1 MRIEVTARR
10 RTGVALAMLAAILF
24 IGAGTFPGSL
34 ALAQDTDAT
43 GVIAGS
49 VTADHGD
56 VRALRV
62 KAHDTVRR
70 IAYTVYTQNGRYRV
84 FNLPPS
90 TYDVTVIEEAF
101 ESPTA
106 TVEVSAGATT
116 TVDIALS
123 ALGAGPEAG
132 RGGARGVRP
141 AQLRRRGGRR
151 PHGGDRRLRHAL
163 SAPPGPRRHA
173 ALLLRLPRPGRL
185 PPSRA
190 AQRARAGDRR
200 STGCSTSTAA
210 WRTWPPACRR

>member
-70 IAYTVYTQNGRYRV
+70 IAYTVYTQNGRYRDLQPAAEHLRRHCHRGSV
-84 FNLPPS
+84 R
-90 TYDVTVIEEAF
+90 
-101 ESPTA
+101 
-106 TVEVSAGATT
+106 
-116 TVDIALS
+116 IADRDGGGERGRDDDGRHR
-123 ALGAGPEAG
+123 AERARRGTGAG
-132 RGGARGVRP
+132 RGGARGVGS
-141 AQLRRRGGRR
+141 AQLRRRHRGR
-151 PHGGDRRLRHAL
+151 PHGGDRRFRHAL
-163 SAPPGPRRHA
+163 SAAPGA
-173 ALLLRLPRPGRL
+173 
-185 PPSRA
+185 
-190 AQRARAGDRR
+190 
-200 STGCSTSTAA
+200 
-210 WRTWPPACRR
+210 